1 MAGVYRL
8 EISESSEEL
17 KHLLRQQKSASDKER
32 IQFLYLLKSEQAST
46 MTQAASL
53 LGRNRVTVQKWAR
66 RYRDGGMTL
75 LLSHTPRRGGVS
87 KIPAWAQ
94 TALNDRLQQED
105 GFESYG
111 AICHWLEEQ
120 LGIVAPYKTVHKLV
134 HYRLK
139 ASPKVVRP
147 QSDKQDEARLEAYKK
162 TS

>member
-66 RYRDGGMTL
+66 RYRDGGIAL
-75 LLSHTPRRGGVS
+75 LLSHRPRRGGVS

-94 TALNDRLQQED
+94 AALNDRLQQED
-105 GFESYG
+105 GFEGYG
-111 AICHWLEEQ
+111 AICQWLEEQ